1 MYVKLHKGSS
11 CVLAICDEDL
21 IGKTFEEGELFL
33 EISED
38 FYKGEKKTKEE
49 VLEMLRDENIKNF
62 NIVGKES
69 ISVALKAGII
79 EKQNILTVG
88 GVPHAQ
94 SLLL

>member
-1 MYVKLHKGSS
+1 MYTKLHRGSS
-11 CVLAICDEDL
+11 CILAICDEGL
-21 IGKTFEEGELFL
+21 IGKTFEEEGLFL

-49 VLEMLRDENIKNF
+49 VFEMLKDGNIKNF

-79 EKQNILTVG
+79 EKENILRIG